1 MTMDVLAFL
10 VAMMTVVASCT
21 SSSSR
26 AFVLGVH
33 VPSLFPATRTTT
45 TTSASATN
53 NNHAQKNNFVD
64 DDERIVETKHAD
76 LRREKRRRTNSDAC
90 PAALEGATCDAV
102 ATDVKARAACFPKAP
117 YNDWISVHKAVFSV
131 EQHHHQQNEEDEEEE
146 EKEDAGTSRRT
157 TIETYVYVP
166 DTPSLRRSRHDEK
179 AKEQFYK
186 KENQNVVDKSETGG
200 GGGVSEKQARRMW
213 HEKQMALD
221 KKKKKI
227 KVNGK
232 VFSRGEVPEKDLF
245 GDTWN
250 GRVDGTTEDESANR
264 RQMFAKR
271 ASFKTCAV
279 ISSGAALKGKRYG
292 KTIDEHEVVVRL
304 NNAPTIGYENDV
316 GSFTTLRL
324 TNTQYEGVR
333 EYEDETVL
341 TKWNGN
347 PMDLMR
353 LGTKKTYAMNPAFR
367 QWAQQLDDTLN
378 NHIVTSGLLM
388 LFLLLQK
395 CERVS
400 AFGFGGKELE
410 KWYYDKRPSGKIP
423 KSAWL
428 NSGRG
433 LVKYDH
439 WNTVSTN
446 AREEALFGAKENR
459 TLAEQPKVKVYGKKD
474 KRIGDMLGIGAG
486 KMANANKK
494 KKENRKSVAVPAAD
508 VAKKTL
514 EEKLDGLESAEEVES
529 DMIAGE
535 IEDDG
540 VARRKLLNLVSHVIS
555 RERQCMADLADL
567 GVISIYS

>member
-1 MTMDVLAFL
+1 MVGVGYAYNSSDLVSAYSSEKCYASPSVAFTESECCEFTGGPFSFL
-10 VAMMTVVASCT
+10 
-21 SSSSR
+21 
-26 AFVLGVH
+26 
-33 VPSLFPATRTTT
+33 PATPRGAGFFIAWLFLLLWIFAGVALGADIFM
-45 TTSASATN
+45 TSIE
-53 NNHAQKNNFVD
+53 V
-64 DDERIVETKHAD
+64 I
-76 LRREKRRRTNSDAC
+76 
-90 PAALEGATCDAV
+90 
-102 ATDVKARAACFPKAP
+102 
-117 YNDWISVHKAVFSV
+117 
-131 EQHHHQQNEEDEEEE
+131 
-146 EKEDAGTSRRT
+146 TS
-157 TIETYVYVP
+157 
-166 DTPSLRRSRHDEK
+166 K
-179 AKEQFYK
+179 
-186 KENQNVVDKSETGG
+186 
-200 GGGVSEKQARRMW
+200 
-213 HEKQMALD
+213 D
-221 KKKKKI
+221 KKVKI

-446 AREEALFGAKENR
+446 AREEAVFGAKENR

-494 KKENRKSVAVPAAD
+494 KK
-508 VAKKTL
+508 T
-514 EEKLDGLESAEEVES
+514 
-529 DMIAGE
+529 
-535 IEDDG
+535 
-540 VARRKLLNLVSHVIS
+540 
-555 RERQCMADLADL
+555 
-567 GVISIYS
+567 